1 MLFTES
7 VDFGRFEAS
16 AADSTR
22 SIRKNGPKVLYFTTK
37 PQISERTSREKCNLA
52 MLRAKRYATSARP
65 FGAVV
70 RSKVMCCAAAA
81 SLGHF
86 RTCEQHTTFLQF
98 LDRFASTANPRHFT
112 RRTARDFYGAA
123 AGRSAQLTK
132 KRPYNP
138 AQISQPQPK
147 HPLCPKRM
155 TGTVFIRS

>member
-22 SIRKNGPKVLYFTTK
+22 SIRKNGPKVLYFRTK
-37 PQISERTSREKCNLA
+37 PQISERTAREKCNLA
-52 MLRAKRYATSARP
+52 SLRAKGYATSARP

-70 RSKVMCCAAAA
+70 RSKVLCCAAAA
-81 SLGHF
+81 SFGHF
-86 RTCEQHTTFLQF
+86 RTCEQHTTFLQI
-98 LDRFASTANPRHFT
+98 LDRFTSTASPRHFMT
-112 RRTARDFYGAA
+112 RTARDFVGAA

-138 AQISQPQPK
+138 AQISQGHPK
-147 HPLCPKRM
+147 HPRTSKQE
-155 TGTVFIRS
+155 TETIFI